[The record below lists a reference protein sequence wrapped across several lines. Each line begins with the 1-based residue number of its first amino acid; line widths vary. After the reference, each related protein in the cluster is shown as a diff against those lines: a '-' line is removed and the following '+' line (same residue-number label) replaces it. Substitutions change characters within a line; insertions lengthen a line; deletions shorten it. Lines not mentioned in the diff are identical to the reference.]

1 MLIMDEDKK
10 GFILYKDLIHTV
22 EKMPDDKAGQLLKH
36 ILLYVNDKNPET
48 DDLIIQLTF
57 EPIKQ
62 QLKRDLKKYKNTLEG
77 KSNAGKIGNLK
88 RWHLDLFQDYDS
100 GKITIDEAFEI
111 AEDRKQSHSD
121 TLRSQT
127 ITKIAVKDKV
137 TVTDKVKDNVNDIL
151 LKKET
156 KKDSIIKPKKKDIVF
171 PFNSEDFLNNW
182 NEWKQYKKTE
192 HGFSYKSELTELKT
206 IESLFKDSNGNEKL
220 AIEMI
225 NNAIAK
231 NWKGIYKINDNNNG
245 KQFTKPNGNEALAN
259 RLKSYAESHGVNQ
272 EQNVSKTISERSI
285 FDDYEEIP

>member
-1 MLIMDEDKK
+1 MDEDKK

-36 ILLYVNDKNPET
+36 ILSYVNDKNPET

-88 RWHLDLFQDYDS
+88 RWHNDLFQDYDS
-100 GKITIDEAFEI
+100 GKITLDEALLI
-111 AEDRKQSHSD
+111 AENRKQSHSD
-121 TLRSQT
+121 TLQSQT
-127 ITKIAVKDKV
+127 ITEIAVKDKV
-137 TVTDKVKDNVNDIL
+137 TDTVKDNVNDIL

-156 KKDSIIKPKKKDIVF
+156 KKDSVIKPKKKDVIF

-182 NEWKQYKKTE
+182 NEWKQYKKSE
-192 HGFSYKSELTELKT
+192 HNFSYKSESTELKT

-245 KQFTKPNGNEALAN
+245 KQFTRLTANEQLEK
-259 RLKSYAESHGVNQ
+259 RFAEIDQLHGINQ
-272 EQNVSKTISERSI
+272 EQDVSKTISERTI

>member
-1 MLIMDEDKK
+1 MDEDKK

-36 ILLYVNDKNPET
+36 ILSYVNDKNPET

-88 RWHLDLFQDYDS
+88 RWHNDLFQDYDS
-100 GKITIDEAFEI
+100 GKITLDEALLI
-111 AEDRKQSHSD
+111 AENRKQSHSD
-121 TLRSQT
+121 TLQSQT

-156 KKDSIIKPKKKDIVF
+156 KKDSVIKPKKKNIVF

-182 NEWKQYKKTE
+182 NEWKQYKKSE
-192 HGFSYKSELTELKT
+192 HSFSYKSESTELKT

-245 KQFTKPNGNEALAN
+245 KQFTKLTADEELAQRFAN
-259 RLKSYAESHGVNQ
+259 IERKYGVNP
-272 EQNVSKTISERSI
+272 EPNFSQNKSDRTI
-285 FDDYEEIP
+285 FDNYEEIP

>member
-1 MLIMDEDKK
+1 MDEDKK

-36 ILLYVNDKNPET
+36 ILSYVNDKNPET

-62 QLKRDLKKYKNTLEG
+62 QLKRDLKKYKNSLEG

-88 RWHLDLFQDYDS
+88 RWHNDLFQDYDS
-100 GKITIDEAFEI
+100 GKITLDEALLI
-111 AEDRKQSHSD
+111 AENRKQSHSD
-121 TLRSQT
+121 TLQSQT
-127 ITKIAVKDKV
+127 ITEIAVKDKV
-137 TVTDKVKDNVNDIL
+137 IDTVKDNVNDIL

-156 KKDSIIKPKKKDIVF
+156 KKDSIIKSKKKDIVF

-182 NEWKQYKKTE
+182 NEWKQYKKSE
-192 HGFSYKSELTELKT
+192 HSFSYKSESTELKT

-272 EQNVSKTISERSI
+272 EQNVGQTISERSI